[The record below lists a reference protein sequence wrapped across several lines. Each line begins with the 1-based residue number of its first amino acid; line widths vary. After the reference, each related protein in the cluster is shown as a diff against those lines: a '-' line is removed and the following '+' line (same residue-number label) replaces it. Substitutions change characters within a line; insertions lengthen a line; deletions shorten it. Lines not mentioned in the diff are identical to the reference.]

1 MYERHFYFHLKNIR
15 ESSKKKKKIYLVKI
29 FENPFHNLII
39 LTLAI
44 NLAAVLL
51 ISQRFQWLSATK
63 ATEANAMVRYSGNDL
78 GK

>member
-1 MYERHFYFHLKNIR
+1 M
-15 ESSKKKKKIYLVKI
+15 
-29 FENPFHNLII
+29 FENACIFRNLII
-39 LTLAI
+39 LTFAI

-51 ISQRFQWLSATK
+51 ISQRFQGFSATK